1 MEKLKFMAKG
11 QKLIRL
17 EIKPIYSGV
26 RNYME
31 AEFILN
37 HSWYNIIP
45 LVAQFK
51 KDEKIFHI
59 TLNNGK
65 CTVPWEVLENAGTIE
80 ISLTGGDLLVT
91 NTVKVTVNNSGAEG
105 GLVPTEA
112 SNSLYSEIM
121 TKLNSIE
128 EDWLSCKSLL
138 AEYEQ
143 NISDSET
150 AVENKITDFETKSD
164 ELSRKI
170 NEINVLAEKCKS
182 DSQTAQALYEEVKE
196 KIENA
201 KKAIDTLVEKIDLAE
216 STKASLE
223 ESISKGNNTK
233 AVLDSTIT
241 RAENIK
247 AELKLEDCIAENV
260 RAEKNIEQLESDNFN
275 AEEILYGVESLK
287 KYTGYSENGECF
299 FAKFDT
305 TTGTVVE
312 CLDREIR
319 KADFS
324 KGLNGMNVKAI
335 GKYAFAGCSNL
346 AEIELGTDITSIGEN
361 AFSGSGLT
369 GDIVIP
375 PYVTNIEN
383 GAFNDIES
391 KIYNLSDVEITEG
404 THCNNNNIG
413 EIVVQGSFGNNVTY
427 ALVGK
432 YFVVKGTG
440 FMGFSKVSDYS
451 EYITSI
457 KKVYIKNGVTAICRS
472 MFDGC
477 INLEKVEIPDG
488 VTNISNLA
496 FKGCSM
502 LKEVKIPNSV
512 TAIQTRAF
520 ADCVSLKKVVL
531 PIGLSVVSNNLFLNC
546 TELSSVNIPKGV
558 TTIEYS
564 AFYMCK
570 GLKEITIP
578 DKVTTIGKGAFYGSG
593 LTNVTIGS
601 GIEEIEATAFGGTKD
616 LTTITIKKSTDS
628 IENAPWGATNAEI
641 IWEE

>member
-1 MEKLKFMAKG
+1 METLKFMAKG

-17 EIKPIYSGV
+17 EIKPVYSGV

-37 HSWYNIIP
+37 HSWYNITP

-51 KDEKIFHI
+51 KDEKLFHV
-59 TLNNGK
+59 TLKSGK

-80 ISLTGGDLLVT
+80 ISLTGGNLLVT
-91 NTVKVTVNNSGAEG
+91 NPVKVTVNDSGAEG

-121 TKLNSIE
+121 VKLNSIE
-128 EDWLSCKSLL
+128 EDWLNCKSLL

-170 NEINVLAEKCKS
+170 GEINVLAEKCKD

-196 KIENA
+196 KIETA
-201 KKAIDTLVEKIDLAE
+201 KNSIDTLVEKITLAE
-216 STKASLE
+216 SAKNSLE

-369 GDIVIP
+369 EDIVIP
-375 PYVTNIEN
+375 PYVTSVES
-383 GAFNDIES
+383 GAFNDIDS

-413 EIVVQGSFGNNVTY
+413 EIVSQGSLGNDVTY

-440 FMGFSKVSDYS
+440 NVSASNIS
-451 EYITSI
+451 EYNDYVENIE
-457 KKVYIKNGVTAICRS
+457 KVYIKEGITSLCSNMFNGCS
-472 MFDGC
+472 
-477 INLEKVEIPDG
+477 NLKKIEIPES
-488 VTNISNLA
+488 VLTLETNI
-496 FKGCSM
+496 FTGCSA
-502 LKEVKIPNSV
+502 LEEVKLPNSV
-512 TAIQTRAF
+512 KAMQGRIF
-520 ADCVSLKKVVL
+520 ADCTGVKKVIL
-531 PIGLSVVSNNLFLNC
+531 PVGTTAIKNNMFLRC
-546 TELSSVNIPKGV
+546 TGLSSVNIPKSV
-558 TTIEYS
+558 KAIEYS

-578 DKVTTIGKGAFYGSG
+578 DKVTTIGKGAFYGTG

-601 GIEEIEATAFGGTKD
+601 GIEEIEATAFGATKD